1 MKVGHADS
9 YVLTVVRYYDTFYIS
24 AKHYT
29 KKHPDGIT
37 LFYDICLNKH
47 IGISGVSYLD
57 DKLDTES
64 FVLKREDGVKFD
76 IIDRRLNKIQ
86 IRGFSHASSISEV
99 CPFGYGTAQQ

>member
-1 MKVGHADS
+1 M
-9 YVLTVVRYYDTFYIS
+9 
-24 AKHYT
+24 
-29 KKHPDGIT
+29 
-37 LFYDICLNKH
+37 FYDICLNKH

-86 IRGFSHASSISEV
+86 KYEAFLMHPPSLKCVPSVMGQRSNEYKMLIYDLIS
-99 CPFGYGTAQQ
+99 FRDAKA